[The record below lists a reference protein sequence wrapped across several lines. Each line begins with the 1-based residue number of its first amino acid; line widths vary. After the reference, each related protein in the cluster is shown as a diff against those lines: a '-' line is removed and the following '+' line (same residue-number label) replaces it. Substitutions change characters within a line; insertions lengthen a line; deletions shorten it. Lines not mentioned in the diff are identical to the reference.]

1 MLEQRFGRAGRGI
14 SHLVVLSAAIFI
26 MLLPVALLGTMLVGA
41 AQLIDLEPFPL
52 PPSEQLGRV
61 AITIGAYLGGFV
73 IIALVV
79 ERWYVL
85 RIKRTTDVLRQ
96 VRDEARE
103 VLTEW
108 RGEMQDAILLLA
120 EPDSTSEEGDDSSH

>member
-1 MLEQRFGRAGRGI
+1 M
-14 SHLVVLSAAIFI
+14 VLSAAIFI